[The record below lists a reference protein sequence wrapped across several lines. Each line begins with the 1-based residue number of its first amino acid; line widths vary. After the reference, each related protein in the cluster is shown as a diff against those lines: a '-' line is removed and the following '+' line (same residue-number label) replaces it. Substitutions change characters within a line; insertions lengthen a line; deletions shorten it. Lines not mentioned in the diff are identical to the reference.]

1 METKFSNSYI
11 ANVSD
16 SEKKKTTYI
25 SRNENGE
32 EVENFYYNKTYKN
45 HGKILFCS
53 CGNNFQIDL
62 KLTELSPASFEKI
75 ICESCKK
82 EYSDFTNVN
91 ELSSIHNDNVVSI
104 RYRTFEREN
113 KIKLVKFT
121 IYANVNNKT
130 KKLFFKKETD
140 SIVYNKLTNR
150 FYKIKT
156 IKGKKIIT
164 SIGIRNAFYKFE
176 DVIHIYDDVRKI
188 GCNYHNQNVIKDN
201 FNDFVNP
208 LNLFLEKIL
217 EQVDKRDYLRIL
229 KHIESGFVELKNT
242 ETNTEFNVI
251 SFGENTI
258 EKKDNKLKYTK
269 YLSIVSSILIIP
281 KLANVLFVKG
291 NDFFLDLITIESL
304 PTPSEIKKNKLTNPK
319 NIIDTIVKQSS
330 INYNKYR
337 NIFTNQTSFI
347 DDDFNIKTLTE
358 EELEKQKKEIKEEKK
373 KIKIKNQKIKKF
385 NLNNNLY
392 NIINDKKDLD
402 ALFYI
407 ISSNLE
413 YEDLYYLID
422 YYGAEKTFKIF
433 KLLFGHSFIN
443 SKDYNYEILKHI
455 FKIFIQDIPALKAFS
470 KTTPTIERHRFF
482 NFFDTY
488 FYFDTH
494 RMCKDLNLDIS
505 EILNL
510 KTWNEVVDLH
520 DNYMS
525 LIDLMKMEKFQKGIQ
540 EFSKYYK
547 NIKTIKIDNIQYTLI
562 DDVLSLEKESKEMH
576 HCVKSYAQGLST
588 GRHLIFSVE
597 NVVTNERGTLEFKN
611 LIFRQNNLKDD
622 TSSQYIYRNSIWDFS
637 QLKGK
642 YNKKVTSEMI
652 ETTYKFFERL
662 KEEKLKIEIKE
673 LNNYDLRIEDNNQI
687 LIDELP
693 LDELPF

>member
-16 SEKKKTTYI
+16 SEKEKKTYI

-53 CGNNFQIDL
+53 CGNNFKIDL
-62 KLTELSPASFEKI
+62 KLTELSPNSFEKI

-91 ELSSIHNDNVVSI
+91 ELSSNHNDNVVSI

-188 GCNYHNQNVIKDN
+188 GCIYHNQNVIKDN
-201 FNDFVNP
+201 LNDFVNP

-217 EQVDKRDYLRIL
+217 EQVDKRDYSRIL
-229 KHIESGFVELKNT
+229 KHVESGFIELKNT

-269 YLSIVSSILIIP
+269 FLSIVTSILIIP

-304 PTPSEIKKNKLTNPK
+304 PTPSELKKNKLTNPK
-319 NIIDTIVKQSS
+319 NIIDTIVKQSL
-330 INYNKYR
+330 IKYNTLR
-337 NIFTNQTSFI
+337 NGFQKTNVFF

-358 EELEKQKKEIKEEKK
+358 EDLEKQQKEIKEEKK
-373 KIKIKNQKIKKF
+373 KRKIKNEKIKKF

-402 ALFYI
+402 TLFSI
-407 ISSNLE
+407 VSSNVE

-422 YYGAEKTFKIF
+422 YYGAQKTLKIF
-433 KLLFGHSFIN
+433 KQLCGHTFIE

-455 FKIFIQDIPALKAFS
+455 FKIFIQDIPSISLLSETA
-470 KTTPTIERHRFF
+470 TVIERHRFF

-488 FYFDTH
+488 FYFDTYK
-494 RMCKDLNLDIS
+494 MCKDLNLDIS

-510 KTWNEVVDLH
+510 KTWNEVIALH
-520 DNYMS
+520 DDYTS
-525 LIDLMKMEKFQKGIQ
+525 LIDLMKMERFNEGIQ

-547 NIKTIKIDNIQYTLI
+547 NIKTIKIDNIEYTLI

-576 HCVKSYAQGLST
+576 HCVKTYAHGLST
-588 GRHLIFSVE
+588 GRHLIFSVK

-611 LIFRQNNLKDD
+611 LIFRRENLKEN
-622 TSSQYIYRNSIWDFS
+622 TSSQYIYKNSIWDFS

-642 YNKKVTSEMI
+642 YNRKVTNEMI

-673 LNNYDLRIEDNNQI
+673 INNYDLRIEDNNKI